1 MLFIGSNPL
10 SGIGQVVR
18 KYSSLF
24 PESKI
29 VEYGSDIEKGSD
41 VFVFALPIPDV
52 IQYLIHVKE
61 RARKVVC
68 MTVCETETV
77 HELYGHLVKLFPTVY
92 VPSEFCQQVFSR
104 QFPDTKFDV
113 IRHHVPLFKVVRNKD
128 TSTYIFYHIG
138 NVEDPRKQTK
148 KIIEAFMRLNRPDT
162 LLVLKATCKQPVKWK
177 LPRVHII
184 NGRPAFSA
192 NLLAQAVRRH
202 PDYDYRV
209 LEKTSK
215 ICRIR
220 FLSRGELLGEELFTI
235 EMAERAGLLKNPTW
249 RSYPEAMLFSRALTA
264 GMRTHCPDALGGSPA
279 YTPEELGASDVVP
292 VTVTEPA
299 PPAPALV
306 PDAELLAKAYAA
318 CGDAGL
324 SDDGLI
330 ALVDELSKG
339 AAQTLDQLPLLT
351 LQRLAKVG
359 VSAETVV
366 RCNGDEGATT
376 EDPDDLPAAWAT

>member
-1 MLFIGSNPL
+1 M
-10 SGIGQVVR
+10 
-18 KYSSLF
+18 
-24 PESKI
+24 
-29 VEYGSDIEKGSD
+29 
-41 VFVFALPIPDV
+41 
-52 IQYLIHVKE
+52 
-61 RARKVVC
+61 
-68 MTVCETETV
+68 
-77 HELYGHLVKLFPTVY
+77 
-92 VPSEFCQQVFSR
+92 
-104 QFPDTKFDV
+104 
-113 IRHHVPLFKVVRNKD
+113 
-128 TSTYIFYHIG
+128 
-138 NVEDPRKQTK
+138 
-148 KIIEAFMRLNRPDT
+148 
-162 LLVLKATCKQPVKWK
+162 
-177 LPRVHII
+177 
-184 NGRPAFSA
+184 
-192 NLLAQAVRRH
+192 
-202 PDYDYRV
+202 
-209 LEKTSK
+209 LEKTAK
-215 ICRIR
+215 ICRVR
-220 FLSRGELLGEELFTI
+220 FLSHGEVLGDELFTI

-279 YTPEELGASDVVP
+279 YTPEELGSDDVVP

>member
-1 MLFIGSNPL
+1 MAIQNSSALTAPGT
-10 SGIGQVVR
+10 
-18 KYSSLF
+18 SSL
-24 PESKI
+24 SLQ
-29 VEYGSDIEKGSD
+29 VSSVDD
-41 VFVFALPIPDV
+41 LARLARVFAASGLFG
-52 IQYLIHVKE
+52 
-61 RARKVVC
+61 RAGNQDTQIAECAIRL
-68 MTVCETETV
+68 MAGMEA
-77 HELYGHLVKLFPTVY
+77 G
-92 VPSEFCQQVFSR
+92 FSP
-104 QFPDTKFDV
+104 FA
-113 IRHHVPLFKVVRNKD
+113 
-128 TSTYIFYHIG
+128 S
-138 NVEDPRKQTK
+138 
-148 KIIEAFMRLNRPDT
+148 
-162 LLVLKATCKQPVKWK
+162 ATG
-177 LPRVHII
+177 VHII

-209 LEKTSK
+209 LEKTAK

-220 FLSRGELLGEELFTI
+220 FLSRGEVLGEELFTI
-235 EMAERAGLLKNPTW
+235 DMAERAGLTAEKPGQRGISPW
-249 RSYPEAMLFSRALTA
+249 KAYPEAMLFSRALTA

>member
-1 MLFIGSNPL
+1 MAIQNSSALTAPGT
-10 SGIGQVVR
+10 
-18 KYSSLF
+18 SSL
-24 PESKI
+24 SLQ
-29 VEYGSDIEKGSD
+29 VSSVDD
-41 VFVFALPIPDV
+41 LARLARVFAASGLFG
-52 IQYLIHVKE
+52 
-61 RARKVVC
+61 RAGNQDTQIAECAIRL
-68 MTVCETETV
+68 MAGMEA
-77 HELYGHLVKLFPTVY
+77 G
-92 VPSEFCQQVFSR
+92 FSP
-104 QFPDTKFDV
+104 FA
-113 IRHHVPLFKVVRNKD
+113 
-128 TSTYIFYHIG
+128 S
-138 NVEDPRKQTK
+138 
-148 KIIEAFMRLNRPDT
+148 
-162 LLVLKATCKQPVKWK
+162 ATG
-177 LPRVHII
+177 VHII

-209 LEKTSK
+209 LEKTAK
-215 ICRIR
+215 ICRVR
-220 FLSRGELLGEELFTI
+220 FLSRGEVLGEELFTI

-279 YTPEELGASDVVP
+279 YTPEELGANDVVP

>member
-1 MLFIGSNPL
+1 MAIQNSSAITVPGT
-10 SGIGQVVR
+10 
-18 KYSSLF
+18 SSL
-24 PESKI
+24 SLQ
-29 VEYGSDIEKGSD
+29 VSSVDD
-41 VFVFALPIPDV
+41 LARLARVFAASGLFG
-52 IQYLIHVKE
+52 
-61 RARKVVC
+61 RAGNQDTQIAECAIRL
-68 MTVCETETV
+68 MAGMEA
-77 HELYGHLVKLFPTVY
+77 G
-92 VPSEFCQQVFSR
+92 FSP
-104 QFPDTKFDV
+104 FA
-113 IRHHVPLFKVVRNKD
+113 
-128 TSTYIFYHIG
+128 S
-138 NVEDPRKQTK
+138 
-148 KIIEAFMRLNRPDT
+148 
-162 LLVLKATCKQPVKWK
+162 ATG
-177 LPRVHII
+177 VHII

-209 LEKTSK
+209 LEKTAK
-215 ICRIR
+215 ICRVR
-220 FLSRGELLGEELFTI
+220 FLSRGEVLGEELFTI

-264 GMRTHCPDALGGSPA
+264 GMRTHCPDALGGSSA